1 VKILPESVSLQ
12 LDPAKQR
19 FINKR
24 FGSIGSAWIRDFP
37 ELIQDCLL
45 QWGLTLIGRAEAGL
59 AVNTVFFGQRGE
71 QACVLKVGLP
81 QPEQLTEI
89 EALGLFSSDQVV
101 NVLAWDEP
109 KRALLMERIQPG
121 LTLRSLLGNPD
132 LDTDLVSYAAPLLVS
147 LQVPAEETCQL
158 PTYQNWLKDGFSPEV
173 LEQAPKLAQYV
184 DLALRLNCGLTD
196 RWNDV
201 FVLHGDLHHDNILKD
216 SLLGWVAI
224 DPKGVIGPR
233 IYDCGR
239 FIHNFIPLAADRGCT
254 SDAVA
259 LAAGLILRRCQTL
272 SELSPY
278 PTEDLIAVG
287 FIDLTLASSWSV
299 ADGETVNYSLLE
311 AFSYLL
317 QEVT

>member
-1 VKILPESVSLQ
+1 MKKLPESVLLE
-12 LDPAKQR
+12 LDQAKQR
-19 FINKR
+19 FIKKR
-24 FGSIGSAWIRDFP
+24 FGSFGIAWIRDFP
-37 ELIQDCLL
+37 ELIQTCLA

-59 AVNTVFFGQRGE
+59 AVNSVFFVQRGE
-71 QACVLKVGLP
+71 QSCVLKVGLP

-121 LTLRSLLGNPD
+121 LTLRSLLDNPD
-132 LDTDLVSYAAPLLVS
+132 LDTDLVSYAAPLLMS
-147 LQVPAEETCQL
+147 LQVPAAETCQL

-184 DLALRLNCGLTD
+184 DLALRLNRRLTD

-201 FVLHGDLHHDNILKD
+201 FVLHGDLHHDNILKENH
-216 SLLGWVAI
+216 LGWVAI

-239 FIHNFIPLAADRGCT
+239 CIHNFLPIAADRGCT
-254 SDAVA
+254 SEAVA

-272 SELSPY
+272 SELSRY
-278 PTEDLIAVG
+278 PTADLIAVG

-299 ADGETVNYSLLE
+299 ADGETVNYSLLQ

-317 QEVT
+317 QEVI

>member
-1 VKILPESVSLQ
+1 VKKLPESVLLE
-12 LDPAKQR
+12 LDQAKQR
-19 FINKR
+19 FIKKR
-24 FGSIGSAWIRDFP
+24 FGSFGIAWIRDFP
-37 ELIQDCLL
+37 ELIQTCLE

-59 AVNTVFFGQRGE
+59 AVNSVFFVQRGE
-71 QACVLKVGLP
+71 QSCVLKVGLP

-121 LTLRSLLGNPD
+121 LTLRSLLDNPD
-132 LDTDLVSYAAPLLVS
+132 LDTDLVSYAAPLLMS

-184 DLALRLNCGLTD
+184 DLALRLNRRLTD

-201 FVLHGDLHHDNILKD
+201 FVLHGDLHHDNILKENH
-216 SLLGWVAI
+216 LGWVAI

-239 FIHNFIPLAADRGCT
+239 FIHNFIPFAADRGCT
-254 SDAVA
+254 SEAVA

-272 SELSPY
+272 SELSRY
-278 PTEDLIAVG
+278 PTADLIAVG

-299 ADGETVNYSLLE
+299 ADGETVNYSLLQ

-317 QEVT
+317 HEVI